1 MPDRRFPICSTPT
14 PPCIGRKAQLDRLV
28 GSLTKPTPNHVQVIG
43 PRFAGKTVLL
53 TTLIA
58 RLELHGEP
66 YTAIFFWDL
75 AHQNLDDDSHFLR
88 VFGEH
93 LAHALQARHADY
105 SNHLFSESNF
115 TATEIAE
122 VLEALESD
130 GGKVLAVLDGF
141 DKAVANG
148 RLTRNLWD
156 QLRELAIKPSLRLV
170 TASRKRLSELIR
182 DPNAETSPF
191 WNIFD
196 PTPVRLGCF
205 DDQDIDAVLASSPEL
220 RLSAGARSEL
230 LNATNA
236 APLLMLEVLNVILDR
251 SAQGEISPEL
261 MLNACESAYASV
273 RDRLNLQWTDCAP
286 TAQDLFRQIRAESIV
301 PRTGVSVADID
312 VLTERGFIQTSAN
325 KLQRANRLV
334 GNLLDE
340 TPNEGSSLARLFSSA
355 GAYQSNLRA
364 VFVHRIA
371 QIDRLDPTLLRY
383 LRHGIEDIPDHP
395 DVFLTHI
402 RGLVDKVF
410 DLIWKAEIPD
420 KRIPS
425 EWMAVWKRN
434 DERRVDEWETTFPQG
449 VHRVR
454 LLNLMT
460 GTDRSAPSAKR
471 ITKETY
477 VLMNSVHAF
486 GDFGQHQEGAAVN
499 VGTGY
504 AALHLCIELAAAVT
518 RELQD
523 KSGAV

>member
-1 MPDRRFPICSTPT
+1 MPDRRYPICSSPT
-14 PPCIGRKAQLDRLV
+14 PPCIGRNAQLDRLV
-28 GSLTKPTPNHVQVIG
+28 SSLTKPTPDHVQVVG

-53 TTLIA
+53 TNLIA
-58 RLELHGEP
+58 RLKQQGQP

-75 AHQNLDDDSHFLR
+75 AHQNLEDDSHFLR
-88 VFGEH
+88 VFGEQ
-93 LAHALQARHADY
+93 LAHALQDHHPDY
-105 SNHLFSESNF
+105 ANHLSSESNF
-115 TATEIAE
+115 TAAEIAE
-122 VLEALESD
+122 VLEALKDDS
-130 GGKVLAVLDGF
+130 GKVLAVLDGF

-196 PTPVRLGCF
+196 PTPIRVGCF
-205 DDQDIDAVLASSPEL
+205 DDQDIDAVLACAPEL
-220 RLSAGARSEL
+220 RLSTGARSEL

-236 APLLMLEVLNVILDR
+236 APLLMLE
-251 SAQGEISPEL
+251 
-261 MLNACESAYASV
+261 MLNALLDSGEMDEVSPEAMRAICQSAYAAV
-273 RDRLNLQWTDCAP
+273 RDRLHLQWTDCAP
-286 TAQDLFRQIRAESIV
+286 TAQDLFRQVRAENVV
-301 PRTGVSVADID
+301 PRNDVSPVDADMLI
-312 VLTERGFIQTSAN
+312 ERGFLHSSGN

-340 TPNEGSSLARLFSSA
+340 TQNEGSSLTRLFSSED
-355 GAYQSNLRA
+355 AYQTNLRT
-364 VFVHRIA
+364 VFEHRIA
-371 QIDRLDPTLLRY
+371 QIHRLDPTMARY
-383 LRHGIEDIPDHP
+383 LKHGIDDIPDHP

-402 RGLVDKVF
+402 RGMVDKVF
-410 DLIWKAEIPD
+410 DLIWRAEIPD

-425 EWMAVWKRN
+425 AWMAIWKRN
-434 DERRVDEWETTFPQG
+434 EERRVDEWETTFPQG

-460 GTDRSAPSAKR
+460 GTDKSNPCAQR

-477 VLMNSVHAF
+477 VLMNAVHAF

-504 AALHLCIELAAAVT
+504 TALHLCIELAAAVT
-518 RELQD
+518 RELQ
-523 KSGAV
+523 SQ

>member
-1 MPDRRFPICSTPT
+1 MSDRRYPICSTPT

-28 GSLTKPTPNHVQVIG
+28 ASLTKPMPDHVQVVG

-53 TTLIA
+53 TNLIA
-58 RLELHGEP
+58 RLEKQGEP

-75 AHQNLDDDSHFLR
+75 AHQNLDDDSNFLR
-88 VFGEH
+88 VFGEQ
-93 LAHALQARHADY
+93 LAKALQINHPDY
-105 SNHLFSESNF
+105 ANHLTSESSF
-115 TATEIAE
+115 AAAEIAE
-122 VLEALESD
+122 VLEALKDD

-156 QLRELAIKPSLRLV
+156 QLRELAIKPSLRLI

-196 PTPVRLGCF
+196 PTPVRVGCF
-205 DDQDIDAVLASSPEL
+205 DDHDIEAVLACTQEL
-220 RLSAGARSEL
+220 RLSVGARSEL

-236 APLLMLEVLNVILDR
+236 APLLMLEVLNALLE
-251 SAQGEISPEL
+251 SGEKGEISAEA
-261 MLNACESAYASV
+261 MGNMCKSAYAAL
-273 RDRLNLQWTDCAP
+273 RDRLNLLWTDCSP
-286 TAQDLFRQIRAESIV
+286 TAQDLFRQVRAESTI
-301 PRTGVSVADID
+301 PRGEVSSADAEMLI
-312 VLTERGFIQTSAN
+312 ERGFIQASGN

-340 TPNEGSSLARLFSSA
+340 TPNESSSLTRLFSS
-355 GAYQSNLRA
+355 GSAYQTNLRA
-364 VFVHRIA
+364 VFEHRIT
-371 QIDRLDPTLLRY
+371 QIDRLDPTLARY
-383 LRHGIEDIPDHP
+383 LKHGIDDIPDHP

-425 EWMAVWKRN
+425 AWMAIWKRN
-434 DERRVDEWETTFPQG
+434 EERRVEEWETTFPQG

-460 GTDRSAPSAKR
+460 GTDKSAPCVRK

-477 VLMNSVHAF
+477 VLMNAVHAF
-486 GDFGQHQEGAAVN
+486 GDFGQHQEGAKVS

-504 AALHLCIELAAAVT
+504 TALHLCIELAAAIT
-518 RELQD
+518 RELQNQ
-523 KSGAV
+523 